1 MAKRIMIYLKDEDL
15 EVLWDISWAKLVQL
29 AIEWINAKWDLM
41 KELNEIKSLV
51 KWNSSWQKRDYVIS
65 DKSSPY
71 NPVTQ
76 VTPVTIANHQVV
88 QTWFWAK
95 VKKSWT
101 EKQEVLLQ
109 TAYTDIMSW
118 VTQDWFKVG
127 DDTTYVFERLYVWMT
142 GDIREELKERV
153 KKWLE
158 EKANEIDY
166 TLFIF

>member
-41 KELNEIKSLV
+41 KELAEIKSLV
-51 KWNSSWQKRDYVIS
+51 KWNSSWQKRDYVY
-65 DKSSPY
+65 SSGS
-71 NPVTQ
+71 NPVTPITK
-76 VTPVTIANHQVV
+76 VTSGTPVT
-88 QTWFWAK
+88 TWFWAK